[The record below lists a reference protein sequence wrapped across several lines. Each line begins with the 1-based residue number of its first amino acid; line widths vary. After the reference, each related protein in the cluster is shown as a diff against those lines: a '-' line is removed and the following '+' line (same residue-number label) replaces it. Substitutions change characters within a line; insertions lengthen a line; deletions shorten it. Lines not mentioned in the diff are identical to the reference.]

1 MGEKLFNFI
10 VGIPVFFQKLS
21 DFFAGKTGYLAVLG
35 VLFVLMAIG
44 THFVFRDEYKKDKSA
59 GTAEG
64 IMCEGIMLVIEFLIC
79 AVFAKVI
86 AFVLTLFFI
95 LLYTFGAIGLFIAG
109 VFIVWG
115 ISSMA
120 LCFPQI
126 W

>member
-21 DFFAGKTGYLAVLG
+21 DFFAGKTGYLAVL
-35 VLFVLMAIG
+35 FVLMAIG

-59 GTAEG
+59 GIAER

>member
-1 MGEKLFNFI
+1 M
-10 VGIPVFFQKLS
+10 
-21 DFFAGKTGYLAVLG
+21 LG

-59 GTAEG
+59 GTAER

-86 AFVLTLFFI
+86 AFVLTFFFI

>member
-1 MGEKLFNFI
+1 M
-10 VGIPVFFQKLS
+10 
-21 DFFAGKTGYLAVLG
+21 LG

-59 GTAEG
+59 GTAER

-79 AVFAKVI
+79 VVLAKVI

>member
-1 MGEKLFNFI
+1 M
-10 VGIPVFFQKLS
+10 
-21 DFFAGKTGYLAVLG
+21 LG

-59 GTAEG
+59 GTAER
-64 IMCEGIMLVIEFLIC
+64 IMCEGIMLVIEFLFC
-79 AVFAKVI
+79 AVFSMVC

-95 LLYTFGAIGLFIAG
+95 LLYTFGAIG
-109 VFIVWG
+109 VFLAVEVIVWVRC
-115 ISSMA
+115 SMA